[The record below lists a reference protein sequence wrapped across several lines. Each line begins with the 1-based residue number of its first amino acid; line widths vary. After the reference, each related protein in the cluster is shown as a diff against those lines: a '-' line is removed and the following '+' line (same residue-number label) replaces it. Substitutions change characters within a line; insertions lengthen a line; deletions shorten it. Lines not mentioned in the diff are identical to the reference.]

1 MQHFYD
7 GQIRRY
13 ITQIVR
19 LLSEFSYKDGQG
31 NLVKIPVT
39 YGDLTRQV
47 GSILRD
53 NSDNKLPSAPR
64 MAVYITGLEMDTAR
78 LADSSYVNKLNIR
91 ERAFDANGNEYLKKE
106 GKNYT
111 VERLM
116 PSPYTLSINVDI
128 WSTNTDQKLQI
139 MEQILMLF
147 NPSLELQTT
156 DNYIDWTSLSTLDL
170 ENITWS
176 NRSIP
181 IGTESEIDVGSISF
195 KTPIYISPPV
205 KVKKLGVITNI
216 ISAIFNDTG
225 LEVNVNDSAYTQSL
239 MQEGI
244 VQESIDADPTKLP
257 GERQSLTSETTL
269 VSTTHDNYDLL
280 FIDNVAKLIYRGNVG
295 AETWT
300 GYLKSIPQT
309 FQEGITELRLQ
320 RSNGYE
326 IIGTVEINIADETE
340 LLVTLDTDTLPADDL
355 INGRTG
361 IDYIINPLN
370 FDPSDITKSSSPRVL
385 LLGNIGNSIRKRFT
399 SENTIFEINT
409 EKSFDEIYGHKLYVN
424 GVEVPSIAEAAN
436 QQPNS
441 DFPFIE
447 YVIKFEDGIVGTPDD
462 SSYPP
467 NTVIEYELFLNE
479 DGADA
484 WKNADGTDFSAS
496 QNNIVEYSNGKWHTV
511 FEASVQNANTY
522 VTNDNTGIQYKW
534 TGTHW
539 IKSFEGEYPNG
550 TWRLQ
555 YY

>member
-19 LLSEFSYKDGQG
+19 LLSEFSYQDGKG
-31 NLVKIPVT
+31 KLVNIPVT

-53 NSDNKLPSAPR
+53 NSENKLPSAPR
-64 MAVYITGLEMDTAR
+64 MAVYITGLEMDTTR
-78 LADSSYVNKLNIR
+78 LTDSSYVNKLNIR
-91 ERAFDANGNEYLKKE
+91 ERAYDSAGKEYLKTE

-111 VERLM
+111 IERIM
-116 PSPYTLSINVDI
+116 PSPYTLSVNVDI

-139 MEQILMLF
+139 LEQILMLF

-170 ENITWS
+170 DNITWS

-181 IGTESEIDVGSISF
+181 TGTESEIDVGTISF

-216 ISAIFNDTG
+216 ISAIFNDNG
-225 LEVNVNDSAYTQSL
+225 LEINVNDSAYTQSL
-239 MQEGI
+239 LQEGI
-244 VQESIDADPTKLP
+244 VQENNNDVPTKLS

-269 VSTTHDNYDLL
+269 VTTSHDNYDLL
-280 FIDNVAKLIYRGNVG
+280 FMNNVAKLIYKGSVG

-326 IIGTVEINIADETE
+326 IIGTVEINTSDETE
-340 LLVTLDTDTLPADDL
+340 LLVTLDGDTLPADDL
-355 INGRTG
+355 IEGRTG
-361 IDYIINPLN
+361 IDYIIDPLN
-370 FDPSDITKSSSPRVL
+370 FDPSSITKSSSPRIL
-385 LLGNIGNSIRKRFT
+385 LLGNVGNSIRKRFV

-409 EKSFDEIYGHKLYVN
+409 GKSFDEIYGHKLYVN
-424 GVEVPSIAEAAN
+424 GVEVPSIAESAN
-436 QQPNS
+436 QQPNNS
-441 DFPFIE
+441 VPFIE

-479 DGADA
+479 DGAEA

-496 QNNIVEYSNGKWHTV
+496 QNNIIEYSNGAWKTV
-511 FEASVQNANTY
+511 FEGSLDNADTY
-522 VTNDNTGIQYKW
+522 VTNLNTSVQYKW

-550 TWRLQ
+550 SWRLQ